1 MENDMQAIIK
11 IKQNFEFT
19 EEHRE
24 IAEMFLRKEAF
35 PQFYTNCT
43 FKSLKYKGTFLTAA
57 DAIQRD
63 GHGSSQSV
71 RYDGLNHKYKELK
84 QDINE
89 NGYHLYQ
96 RPISVT
102 KNSEGRYVFIDG
114 RTKDKILNERKVK
127 NRIVNLYEIDES
139 EIEELAERMNSGE
152 DSPPAG
158 LIKEADI
165 VALARKKIDKGQ
177 LELDVDSILEWIN
190 NCCGKGRFSAQKR
203 SDLAYQIF
211 HQENA
216 IQNSKLLPKN
226 WANVGEVSAWL
237 KEYNYIDNAKVVYLP
252 FSSTSPKK
260 AIFAA
265 ASLLQQNTGKEI
277 RVVIYVSKYK
287 GYDLKDCYI
296 NSVLKFK
303 KSWYEDLSKV
313 GKGFFDDSTGPFD
326 DKIKLYGC
334 VPARIED
341 VCPDDTKLIIF
352 GKNDQKIN
360 DTYLSN
366 KNLSAFLDVED
377 EDAEDDEETV

>member
-1 MENDMQAIIK
+1 MQSIVK

-24 IAEMFLRKEAF
+24 TAEMFLRKEAF
-35 PQFYTNCT
+35 PQFYTNDEFPT
-43 FKSLKYKGTFLTAA
+43 LKYKGVFLIAA
-57 DAIQRD
+57 DAILRD
-63 GHGSSQSV
+63 GNGSSQSV

-84 QDINE
+84 QDVNE
-89 NGYHLYQ
+89 NGYQLYQ

-139 EIEELAERMNSGE
+139 EIDDLGERMNSGE

-165 VALARKKIDKGQ
+165 VSLAHKKIDNGQ

-190 NCCGKGRFSAQKR
+190 KCCGKGRFSAQKR

-216 IQNSKLLPKN
+216 IQNSKLLPRN

-252 FSSTSPKK
+252 FSSSSPKK

-265 ASLLQQNTGKEI
+265 ASLLQQNTGKEV

-296 NSVLKFK
+296 NAVLKFK

-313 GKGFFDDSTGPFD
+313 GKGFFDDSTGPLD
-326 DKIKLYGC
+326 DKIKLYGS

-341 VCPDDTKLIIF
+341 ICPDDTKLIIF

-360 DTYLSN
+360 ENYLSTKSLN
-366 KNLSAFLDVED
+366 SLFDIQDEEED
-377 EDAEDDEETV
+377 EEELAA

>member
-1 MENDMQAIIK
+1 MEYYMQSIVK
-11 IKQNFEFT
+11 IKPNFEFT

-24 IAEMFLRKEAF
+24 TAEMFLRKEAF
-35 PQFYTNCT
+35 PQFYTNCEFT
-43 FKSLKYKGTFLTAA
+43 SLKYKGTFLIPS
-57 DAIQRD
+57 DAILRD

-89 NGYHLYQ
+89 NGYQLYQ

-102 KNSEGRYVFIDG
+102 KNSEGRYVFVDG

-127 NRIVNLYEIDES
+127 NRIVNLYEICES
-139 EIEELAERMNSGE
+139 EIEDLGERMNSGE

-165 VALARKKIDKGQ
+165 VSLAHKKIDKGQ

-190 NCCGKGRFSAQKR
+190 KCCGKGRFSAQKR

-216 IQNSKLLPKN
+216 IQNSKLLPRN
-226 WANVGEVSAWL
+226 WANVGEVLAWL
-237 KEYNYIDNAKVVYLP
+237 KEYNYVDNSKVVYLP

-265 ASLLQQNTGKEI
+265 ASLLQQNTGKEV

-296 NSVLKFK
+296 NAVLKFK

-313 GKGFFDDSTGPFD
+313 GKGFFDDSTGPLD
-326 DKIKLYGC
+326 DKIKLYGA

-341 VCPDDTKLIIF
+341 ICPDDTKMIIF

-360 DTYLSN
+360 ENYLSTKSLN
-366 KNLSAFLDVED
+366 SLFDIQDEED
-377 EDAEDDEETV
+377 EEELAA